1 MALAE
6 RPCKLDPVNYVIV
19 SNGVLAGGDAVAG
32 FLGEAQFLEG
42 VVPLTL
48 IAGLEAV
55 QTAQGFAG
63 VAGFGEHLH
72 EAGWVG
78 GWVGGEGLGGEV
90 SNPPGDSGTAVLGNG
105 NGRDEG
111 LLDGGAGG
119 QFDLE
124 FDD

>member
-6 RPCKLDPVNYVIV
+6 RPSKLDPANYVVV

-32 FLGEAQFLEG
+32 FLGEAKFLEG
-42 VVPLTL
+42 AVPLAL

-63 VAGFGEHLH
+63 IAGFGEHLH
-72 EAGWVG
+72 EAGGVG
-78 GWVGGEGLGGEV
+78 GRVGGEGLGGEV
-90 SNPPGDSGTAVLGNG
+90 GDPLGDSGTAPLGNG
-105 NGRDEG
+105 NGLDEG

-119 QFDLE
+119 QLDLE
-124 FDD
+124 FDG